1 MKPKNAIQLA
11 VRFYKSQQTLV
22 GLNRLL
28 LLTGIS
34 GILETLPILLSLP
47 LIRGLYLAQDEIV
60 LGYYHLTLISYSIG
74 LGCLLVIR
82 FLVGAKTQQLNAQTR
97 LHLMTKFRL
106 NQSDEERKLQKVAFG
121 KSVQAINFLLVGW
134 GQALPGILFTSCG
147 VFLAPIFGAL
157 TLSIVFIWLCII
169 ALVKSKQDFWH
180 NQASVLMD
188 RMDSLKTPEIK
199 ELHEFR
205 VKAAN
210 FDAINKNLR
219 EIVILTSLLIALAI
233 QQSLEAITSFNS
245 IIIVV
250 VLLRGLQQLYTAY
263 IMSQQLTALKK
274 FLEKQ

>member
-1 MKPKNAIQLA
+1 MKSKNAIQLA

-28 LLTGIS
+28 VLTGIS

-60 LGYYHLTLISYSIG
+60 LGSFHLTLISYGIG
-74 LGCLLVIR
+74 LGFLLVIR
-82 FLVGAKTQQLNAQTR
+82 FLVGAKTQQLNAQAR

-106 NQSDEERKLQKVAFG
+106 NQSDEARKLQKVAFG

-134 GQALPGILFTSCG
+134 GQALPGILFTLCG
-147 VFLAPIFGAL
+147 VLLAPIFGAL
-157 TLSIVFIWLCII
+157 TLSVVFLWLCII

-219 EIVILTSLLIALAI
+219 EIVILTSLLVALAI
-233 QQSLEAITSFNS
+233 QQRLEAITSFNS
-245 IIIVV
+245 IVTVV
-250 VLLRGLQQLYTAY
+250 VFLRGLQQLYTAY

>member
-11 VRFYKSQQTLV
+11 VRFYRSRHTLV

-60 LGYYHLTLISYSIG
+60 LGAFHFTLISYSTA
-74 LGCLLVIR
+74 LGSLLVIR
-82 FLVGAKTQQLNAQTR
+82 FLVGAKAQQLNAKTR
-97 LHLMTKFRL
+97 LHLMTSFRL

-134 GQALPGILFTSCG
+134 GQALPGILFTVSG
-147 VFLAPIFGAL
+147 VLLAPVFGAL
-157 TLSIVFIWLCII
+157 TLGIVFIWLCII
-169 ALVKSKQDFWH
+169 VLVKSKQDFWH

-188 RMDSLKTPEIK
+188 RMDSLKTPEITA
-199 ELHEFR
+199 LHKFR

-233 QQSLEAITSFNS
+233 QQSLESITNFNS

-250 VLLRGLQQLYTAY
+250 VFLRGLQQLYTAY